1 MYEYTYTHACD
12 YVFVY
17 VFLDCSIYMHA
28 YTYIR
33 CMISGYDVQKSEEMP
48 TDLIKNTRELSSD
61 KMTAITFKQF
71 GGIQR
76 TK

>member
-17 VFLDCSIYMHA
+17 VFLDCSTYMHA

-33 CMISGYDVQKSEEMP
+33 CMISGYDVQKCEEMP
-48 TDLIKNTRELSSD
+48 TALSKTREN
-61 KMTAITFKQF
+61 
-71 GGIQR
+71 
-76 TK
+76 